1 MMASTR
7 VRRIDSFV
15 PQPGTP
21 AGLRVRHR
29 HRALELAL
37 PGSVLEAQ
45 LELDDGGYLLLT
57 TAGRPY
63 EETLTLVL
71 LDPTGRE
78 IERLLLE
85 QPYAPG
91 VLSHVEIMGASVLR
105 FRFFPGSIHELR
117 IHVRPRGWFRRRRLQ
132 LQTWPTPA
140 AP

>member
-1 MMASTR
+1 MRT
-7 VRRIDSFV
+7 IDSFV
-15 PQPGTP
+15 SEPAPS

-29 HRALELAL
+29 SRPLDFAL

-63 EETLTLVL
+63 EETLTIVL
-71 LDPTGRE
+71 LDPAGRE
-78 IERLLLE
+78 IERLAVE

-91 VLSHVEIMGASVLR
+91 VLSHVEIMGAAVLR

-117 IHVRPRGWFRRRRLQ
+117 IHVRPRGLLRRRRLQ
-132 LQTWPTPA
+132 LRTWPTPA
-140 AP
+140 SLGDLA

>member
-1 MMASTR
+1 MRT
-7 VRRIDSFV
+7 IDSFV

-29 HRALELAL
+29 SRPLELAL

-63 EETLTLVL
+63 EETLTIVL
-71 LDPTGRE
+71 LDPAGRE
-78 IERLLLE
+78 IERLALE
-85 QPYAPG
+85 QPYTPG
-91 VLSHVEIMGASVLR
+91 VLSHVEIMGAAVLR

-117 IHVRPRGWFRRRRLQ
+117 VHVRPRGLLRRRRLQ
-132 LQTWPTPA
+132 LRTWPMPA
-140 AP
+140 APRDLA